1 MYLNIFEGSVSLQNV
16 AMAISYSQDCQI
28 PLDYAIWHIQD
39 IIEAIIS
46 LNI

>member
-28 PLDYAIWHIQD
+28 PLDCAIWHTQD
-39 IIEAIIS
+39 VIGAIIS

>member
-16 AMAISYSQDCQI
+16 AMAIEYGHSCQI

-39 IIEAIIS
+39 VIEAIIS

>member
-1 MYLNIFEGSVSLQNV
+1 MFSNIFEGSVTLQNV

-39 IIEAIIS
+39 IVKEMIL
-46 LNI
+46 LNS

>member
-1 MYLNIFEGSVSLQNV
+1 MFSNIFEGSVSLQNV

-39 IIEAIIS
+39 IIEEIIL
-46 LNI
+46 LNS

>member
-16 AMAISYSQDCQI
+16 AMAIGYSQDCQI

-39 IIEAIIS
+39 VIEAIIS